1 MQKSDFVVWKKS
13 FQLSRK
19 NRDRVGGHKC
29 NLDHEWAKNSKKK
42 LRRQHT
48 KAIAL
53 GLQDYQWLVNKAQI
67 EEWDEAYGFEDFFK
81 PYGYDAFEDT
91 YDYIN
96 EFKTAQSCANQRSC
110 ECFTQ

>member
-67 EEWDEAYGFEDFFK
+67 EEWDEAYGFRRLLQ
-81 PYGYDAFEDT
+81 T
-91 YDYIN
+91 LWV
-96 EFKTAQSCANQRSC
+96 
-110 ECFTQ
+110 

>member
-1 MQKSDFVVWKKS
+1 MV
-13 FQLSRK
+13 
-19 NRDRVGGHKC
+19 
-29 NLDHEWAKNSKKK
+29 
-42 LRRQHT
+42 
-48 KAIAL
+48 
-53 GLQDYQWLVNKAQI
+53 
-67 EEWDEAYGFEDFFK
+67 FEDFFK